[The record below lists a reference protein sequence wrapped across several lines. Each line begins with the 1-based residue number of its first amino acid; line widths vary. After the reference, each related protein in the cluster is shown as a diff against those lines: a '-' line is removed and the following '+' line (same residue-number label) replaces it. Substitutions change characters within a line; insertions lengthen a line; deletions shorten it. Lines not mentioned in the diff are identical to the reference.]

1 MDAEVHVEV
10 ECCLCH
16 GIRTGNC
23 QNALVSRS
31 KTTSIKRPVLPSAK
45 EGSSRLGDITRS
57 IPVDKRLSRRPKVA
71 LFAGI
76 AALAVIGTMAAAV
89 FVLPMGTWL
98 DQGEDLDQR
107 QPHSMHCSVNGQLA
121 AEVDRLRTD
130 DGVREAAREEIG
142 FVADRR
148 PAIARYSCRRHR
160 LPADL
165 PGGWPYNVVT
175 RDLRRAHGWARTR
188 RHRLGSGQED
198 FRIGG
203 PRSTTGVSRG
213 WWQHSW

>member
-10 ECCLCH
+10 ECCLCR

-89 FVLPMGTWL
+89 FVLPISTWREQ
-98 DQGEDLDQR
+98 DDDLEQR
-107 QPHSMHCSVNGQLA
+107 QTQLDALVSVNGQLA
-121 AEVDRLRTD
+121 AEVDRLQTD
-130 DGVREAAREEIG
+130 DGIREAAREEIG
-142 FVADRR
+142 YMQTGEQRR
-148 PAIARYSCRRHR
+148 SVLPTPP

-165 PGGWPYNVVT
+165 PDGWPYNVVT
-175 RDLRRAHGWARTR
+175 EIFAARTA
-188 RHRLGSGQED
+188 
-198 FRIGG
+198 G
-203 PRSTTGVSRG
+203 PAPAVTD
-213 WWQHSW
+213 